1 MTREGGRTPGILR
14 PPHAARED
22 HDAVVKLAQD
32 LVRIPSRGGI
42 DPYDPVLDY
51 MASWLARHGLPCQR
65 LAGAGGTTVAL
76 TCEITGAAPGP
87 RYVLDACL
95 DTAPFGDED
104 AWTYPPASGEITGGW
119 LHGRG
124 SSDSKAG
131 AAIFAHI
138 AVRLQQM
145 ADQWSG
151 SVALLFDVDEHTGAF
166 GGARAYF
173 ENEVPG
179 QVDGVMIGYPGL
191 DYVVTGGRGVLRARM
206 YVHGVAGH
214 SGASKVGPSAIA
226 KAAAL
231 VSRLHDLPLPGAPGP
246 DFPLSAKL
254 TVTAINGGEGYS
266 TVPDLCICN
275 VDVRLTPALGDR
287 AALDLLRA
295 VVADIDAAWL
305 GTQPTHVEV
314 TTSWPPF
321 ALGEQEPLRAAL
333 LTAANA
339 AGVPATAKVAGPSNI
354 GNYLAGLGIPATA
367 GFGVDYRGLHGTD
380 ERIALDSIPPVQ
392 AAYHQALLTL
402 LNPS

>member
-1 MTREGGRTPGILR
+1 MTREDGGTPSISGPLQ
-14 PPHAARED
+14 AARED

-32 LVRIPSRGGI
+32 LVRIPSRSGI

-51 MASWLARHGLPCQR
+51 MASWLAGHGLPCQR

-76 TCEITGAAPGP
+76 TCEITGVGPGP

-95 DTAPFGDED
+95 DTAPFGDEN
-104 AWTYPPASGEITGGW
+104 AWTYPPTSGEITGGW

-145 ADQWSG
+145 VGQWSG
-151 SVALLFDVDEHTGAF
+151 SVVLLFDIDEHTGVF

-173 ENEVPG
+173 ENRIPS

-191 DYVVTGGRGVLRARM
+191 DHVVTGGRGVLRARM
-206 YVHGVAGH
+206 HVHGVAGH
-214 SGASKVGPSAIA
+214 SGASKAVPSAIA

-231 VSRLHDLPLPGAPGP
+231 VSCLHDMPLPGPGP
-246 DFPLSAKL
+246 DFPLPAKL

-266 TVPDLCICN
+266 TVPDLCVCN

-287 AALDLLRA
+287 AALDLLRTAA
-295 VVADIDAAWL
+295 VGIDAAWP

-314 TTSWPPF
+314 TTRWPAF

-339 AGVPATAKVAGPSNI
+339 AGAPATAKVAGPSNI

-380 ERIALDSIPPVQ
+380 ERIVLDSIPPVQ

-402 LNPS
+402 LNPF